1 MALLGIYNI
10 IAGNSTTYSSIWA
23 DSNSNINTGKIYVG
37 TKGTGGSLS
46 VINMVDKTLSD
57 FYLINK
63 PGGFNE
69 SLDLENIDDINVVI

>member
-1 MALLGIYNI
+1 MALLGTYNI
-10 IAGNSTTYSSIWA
+10 IAGNSITYTSIWA

-37 TKGTGGSLS
+37 TKGNGGSLS
-46 VINMVDKTLSD
+46 VINMMDKSLSD

-69 SLDLENIDDINVVI
+69 SLESENIDDINMVT